1 MFREKQQLRVRYA
14 DTDQMGYVYYGK
26 YAEYFEV
33 GRVEAMRALGFRYRD
48 LETSSGII
56 LPVASLNIRY
66 RKPALYDDLLTVD
79 TAISELPTRLITF
92 ESAVYNEAGE
102 LLTEGTVKLVFVD
115 KKTNASVMAPKALMD
130 KLTPYFE

>member
-48 LETSSGII
+48 LETEAGII

-66 RKPALYDDLLTVD
+66 RKPALYDDMLTVD
-79 TAISELPTRLITF
+79 TAISELPTRMITF

-130 KLTPYFE
+130 KLIPYFE